1 MIDKIIDTAPRT
13 RGDDPYEDK
22 SSRKEI
28 EMIDVKPEDLNNLP
42 PYAKIAYKFMVKA
55 YREDPISIAMDELR
69 KERARSE
76 KIDND
81 RKANPAKRSKDLGE
95 AIDIL
100 ATRLYKLSYAEL
112 DDDAKKDIGE
122 MAQRLFP
129 EDAGMIELGLAFFEG
144 LIAAS
149 CTRGDDSGTSS
160 S

>member
-1 MIDKIIDTAPRT
+1 MINI
-13 RGDDPYEDK
+13 
-22 SSRKEI
+22 
-28 EMIDVKPEDLNNLP
+28 KPEDLDNLS
-42 PYAKIAYKFMVKA
+42 PYAMAAYKFMVKA
-55 YREDPISIAMDELR
+55 DREDPVNIAMAELL
-69 KERARSE
+69 KERTRSA

-81 RKANPAKRSKDLGE
+81 RKANPAKRSKDLGG
-95 AIDIL
+95 ATDIL
-100 ATRLYKLSYAEL
+100 ARRLYKLSYAEL

-149 CTRGDDSGTSS
+149 RTRGDDSGTSS

>member
-1 MIDKIIDTAPRT
+1 MISI
-13 RGDDPYEDK
+13 
-22 SSRKEI
+22 
-28 EMIDVKPEDLNNLP
+28 KPEDLNNLTP
-42 PYAKIAYKFMVKA
+42 QGRIAYKFLAKVD
-55 YREDPISIAMDELR
+55 REDPINIAMAELI
-69 KERARSE
+69 KEQARSE

-100 ATRLYKLSYAEL
+100 ARRLYKLSYAEL

-149 CTRGDDSGTSS
+149 CTRGDGPGTSS

>member
-1 MIDKIIDTAPRT
+1 MIDI
-13 RGDDPYEDK
+13 
-22 SSRKEI
+22 
-28 EMIDVKPEDLNNLP
+28 KPEDLNDLP

-55 YREDPISIAMDELR
+55 DREDPISIAMDELR

-100 ATRLYKLSYAEL
+100 ARRLYKLSYAEL

-149 CTRGDDSGTSS
+149 RTRGDDSGTFSS
-160 S
+160 